1 MVLYATSIELV
12 SSTLQ
17 FSRASMESTPTLTTI
32 NVDIRFS
39 TMKLLPFLLVGVV
52 IALWR
57 LCVLS
62 SLSIRSKATR
72 PILRT
77 HFKPRF
83 CDSRGAGSFDF
94 QAFRAGPPWPSA
106 VLK

>member
-52 IALWR
+52 IALEVLPDLFFR
-57 LCVLS
+57 LGLYDSILVASQWDNLS
-62 SLSIRSKATR
+62 YHSI
-72 PILRT
+72 
-77 HFKPRF
+77 
-83 CDSRGAGSFDF
+83 
-94 QAFRAGPPWPSA
+94 
-106 VLK
+106 